1 MLKLIEITSHA
12 LKQNYSKD
20 NFIKWKIYQALD
32 DDLFRIKGLNKE
44 IQPKD
49 PYNFR
54 HNKLLEL
61 FTQSKNYIHLN
72 WNSIV
77 DGNAQRLLFKSN
89 GVSWEGTSILNYMQ
103 TSMLEI
109 LSVIYEA
116 PIGKLNC
123 LKDSENI
130 YQMNTSPN
138 IQSTEVIG
146 EQQVIFN
153 FNKKSLS
160 G

>member
-1 MLKLIEITSHA
+1 M
-12 LKQNYSKD
+12 
-20 NFIKWKIYQALD
+20 
-32 DDLFRIKGLNKE
+32 
-44 IQPKD
+44 
-49 PYNFR
+49 
-54 HNKLLEL
+54 
-61 FTQSKNYIHLN
+61 
-72 WNSIV
+72 
-77 DGNAQRLLFKSN
+77 
-89 GVSWEGTSILNYMQ
+89 LNYMQ

-130 YQMNTSPN
+130 YQVNTSPN